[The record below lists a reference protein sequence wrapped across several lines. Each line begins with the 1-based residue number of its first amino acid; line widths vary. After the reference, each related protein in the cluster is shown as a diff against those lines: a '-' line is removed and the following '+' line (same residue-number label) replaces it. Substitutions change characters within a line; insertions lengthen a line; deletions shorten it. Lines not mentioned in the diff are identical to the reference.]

1 MSIIII
7 KQNDYRIKL
16 YNYHICIIIYHIVY
30 RAILEII
37 VSHPIDYI
45 KTMKQKHTNYTIKD
59 VKIRKIYTGSLP
71 RLIGIIPMRNIF
83 WSTQSEIKRY
93 LVSNNI
99 NHKTNF
105 IYVGSGSAFM
115 QTLFDYPVESMK
127 TKIIS
132 NEKIIIR
139 DLFKYKGYVV
149 NLCRNVIFSS
159 VFTFFCYN
167 NNNNSDNIDNFN
179 SALVG
184 SVLGSIISQPFDYI
198 KTIKQ
203 LPYSTIYNGI
213 KISDKSTYQ
222 ILIFYI
228 KNNYK
233 QLFSGSYYRALLSA
247 ASMTTGFCA
256 FNYIENHILSDK

>member
-1 MSIIII
+1 MHHHIISYTIS
-7 KQNDYRIKL
+7 
-16 YNYHICIIIYHIVY
+16 
-30 RAILEII
+30 AILEII

-59 VKIRKIYTGSLP
+59 VKISKIYTGSLP

-93 LVSNNI
+93 LISNNI

-105 IYVGSGSAFM
+105 LYVGSGSAFM

-132 NEKIIIR
+132 NEKIIIG
-139 DLFKYKGYVV
+139 DLFRYKGYVA
-149 NLCRNVIFSS
+149 NLYRNMIFSS

-167 NNNNSDNIDNFN
+167 NSNNIDNFN
-179 SALVG
+179 SAVVG

-198 KTIKQ
+198 KTVKQ

-213 KISDKSTYQ
+213 QISDKSTYE

-233 QLFSGSYYRALLSA
+233 QLFRGSYYRALLSGV
-247 ASMTTGFCA
+247 SMTTGFCV
-256 FNYIENHILSDK
+256 FNYIENHILSEK